1 MPFSTFFWRWK
12 ESQTES
18 RCHKRN
24 LGTDI
29 FWPDLPRVSHSP
41 IELYYLGWTFPS
53 EMGHFSAMQKPGL
66 HVLSSVRVTHHVGEE
81 SFQTP
86 LWPFASMLPP
96 FWAGKLLPCQRCY
109 WDTRDCWDKA
119 EASVRNVVEYL
130 WQEASKGKKKM
141 KKGLRSNWFL
151 LVTQDFKTTVSNRDF
166 LNFSNMDCRGM
177 SWWWRVSGGEISP
190 WQVMR
195 RSTRCWHAGRPTGFL
210 FFGRLVDPPKSFN
223 VCGPS

>member
-1 MPFSTFFWRWK
+1 
-12 ESQTES
+12 
-18 RCHKRN
+18 
-24 LGTDI
+24 
-29 FWPDLPRVSHSP
+29 
-41 IELYYLGWTFPS
+41 
-53 EMGHFSAMQKPGL
+53 MQKPGL
-66 HVLSSVRVTHHVGEE
+66 HVLSSVRVTQHVGEE

-119 EASVRNVVEYL
+119 EASVRNVVECL
-130 WQEASKGKKKM
+130 WQEASKGKKDEK
-141 KKGLRSNWFL
+141 RPSFQ
-151 LVTQDFKTTVSNRDF
+151 LVLASDTGFFKPFPIYSDF

-190 WQVMR
+190 WPVMR

-210 FFGRLVDPPKSFN
+210 FLVDWSIPQNLSMF
-223 VCGPS
+223 VGQARPS